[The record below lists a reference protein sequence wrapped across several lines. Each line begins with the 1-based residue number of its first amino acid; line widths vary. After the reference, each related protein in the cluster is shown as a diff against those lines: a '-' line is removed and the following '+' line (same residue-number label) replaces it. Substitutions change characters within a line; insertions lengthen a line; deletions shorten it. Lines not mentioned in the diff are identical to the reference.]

1 MQSNLDDKCD
11 SSVLDIKSGGREGIT
26 ARLSNF
32 TSRQFVFD
40 GIPCASIEGVLQS
53 FRFNDIERQREVCA
67 LSGGTA
73 KKEGRTIDWRPA
85 QLLYWQGVEYPRR
98 SEAYQRLLDRLFLAV
113 YIDNET
119 FANDLQET
127 GNRKLI
133 HSVGR
138 TDPSETLLTADEFCS
153 RLTRLRNT
161 GHGTATKLIEDLLRE
176 AETKTDY
183 PEFIKVFNNC
193 PKEHKEFMQINNNW
207 YKTGDMYIWVTH
219 RENERFYKTRLPVL
233 TEHGMTISPIY
244 CDSTLGKGFTAIV
257 LQIPNTT
264 SGDLLSFNEAYHLL
278 SEREKNNA
286 YEDVLRL
293 AELGFFNPDSLDAGA
308 LRITPDESGHQ
319 IVVMNW
325 TKEKICPIY
334 DYQTA
339 KKIICSKAY
348 NLIFENRC

>member
-1 MQSNLDDKCD
+1 MQTNLYDRCN
-11 SSVLDIKSGGREGIT
+11 SFVLDIKSGSKEGI
-26 ARLSNF
+26 AAQLSNF
-32 TSRQFVFD
+32 TSRQFVFE
-40 GIPCASIEGVLQS
+40 GVPCASIEGVLQS

-67 LSGGTA
+67 MSGGTA

-85 QLLYWQGVEYPRR
+85 QILYWQGVEYPRR
-98 SEAYQRLLDRLFLAV
+98 SEDYQYLLDRLFLAV
-113 YIDNET
+113 YIDDKS

-133 HSVGR
+133 HSIGR

-153 RLTRLRNT
+153 RLTRLRSI

-183 PEFIKVFNNC
+183 PEFLKVFNDC
-193 PKEHKEFMQINNNW
+193 LKERNEFLQINNNW

-219 RENERFYKTRLPVL
+219 RKNVAFYKTRLPVL
-233 TEHGMTISPIY
+233 TEYGMTISPIY
-244 CDSTLGKGFTAIV
+244 CDSTSGKGFAAIV

-264 SGDLLSFNEAYHLL
+264 SRDLLSFDEAYHLL
-278 SEREKNNA
+278 SNQEKSKA

-293 AELGFFNPDSLDAGA
+293 AELGFFNPDLLDADA
-308 LRITPDESGHQ
+308 LRITPDESRHQ

-325 TKEKICPIY
+325 TKDKICPIY

-339 KKIICSKAY
+339 KKEICIKAY
-348 NLIFENRC
+348 NLIFENRY